1 LPSFA
6 GLFKP
11 KISGK
16 EHILFTEYPNKRIVP
31 VNHNLRFPNS
41 RPKKKRRGSKDAADR
56 VSGFHGG
63 DDDLA
68 EGAER
73 SGSAKMKT

>member
-1 LPSFA
+1 MQQA
-6 GLFKP
+6 
-11 KISGK
+11 
-16 EHILFTEYPNKRIVP
+16 H
-31 VNHNLRFPNS
+31 
-41 RPKKKRRGSKDAADR
+41 R